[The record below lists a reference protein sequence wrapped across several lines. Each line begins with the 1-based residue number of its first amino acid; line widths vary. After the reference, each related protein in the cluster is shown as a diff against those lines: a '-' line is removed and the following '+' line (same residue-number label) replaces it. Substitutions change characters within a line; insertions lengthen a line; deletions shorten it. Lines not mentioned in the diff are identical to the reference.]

1 MLHGSCHCGA
11 VNWRFEAMPQSAT
24 ACNCTIC
31 RRYGVR
37 ELSLFGSAARD
48 ELASDSDVDVLI
60 EFEPSAGVGLLGLQ
74 TVQEEL
80 EAIFQRPVD
89 LATSAILRNPFRRR
103 SILRDLRK
111 IYVA

>member
-1 MLHGSCHCGA
+1 MTNLIEQHRDQIA
-11 VNWRFEAMPQSAT
+11 DL
-24 ACNCTIC
+24 C
-31 RRYGVR
+31 RRHGVR

-48 ELASDSDVDVLI
+48 ELVSNSDVDVLI
-60 EFEPSAGVGLLGLQ
+60 EFEPTARVGLLELH

-89 LATSAILRNPFRRR
+89 LATSAILRNPYRRR